1 MRKELI
7 SREAIFVIHDFLS
20 AGECDGHI
28 GAAEA
33 VGFEEATIT
42 TRTGAEMRKDIRNN
56 TRLILDAPRLAAE
69 LFERAAPLLP
79 ATLGE
84 WSLTGVNER
93 FRYYRYDPGETFR
106 PHLDATF
113 RRSETERSL
122 LTFMVYL
129 NEGCAGGSTLFHPPD
144 GAVIEVVPSQGMALV
159 FAHCQ
164 LHEGAPVLSG
174 RKYVL
179 RTDVMYQRVA

>member
-7 SREAIFVIHDFLS
+7 SGEAIYVIHDFLS
-20 AGECDGHI
+20 ASECDGHI
-28 GAAEA
+28 GASEA

-42 TRTGAEMRKDIRNN
+42 TRTGAEMRKEIRNN
-56 TRLILDAPRLAAE
+56 TRVILDVPRLAAD

-79 ATLGE
+79 AAIGD
-84 WSLTGVNER
+84 WSLTGLNER

-106 PHLDATF
+106 PHLDGSF

-129 NEGCAGGSTLFHPPD
+129 NEGCAGGSTLFHSPTGED
-144 GAVIEVVPSQGMALV
+144 IEIVPSLGMALV
-159 FAHCQ
+159 FVHRQ

-179 RTDVMYQRVA
+179 RTDVMYERRP

>member
-1 MRKELI
+1 MQKELI
-7 SREAIFVIHDFLS
+7 SGEAIFVIHDFLS

-33 VGFEEATIT
+33 VGFEEATID
-42 TRTGAEMRKDIRNN
+42 TRSGPEMRKEMRNN
-56 TRLILDAPRLAAE
+56 TRVTLDAPRLAAE

-79 ATLGE
+79 PSFGE
-84 WSLTGVNER
+84 WSLSGVNER
-93 FRYYRYDPGETFR
+93 FRYYRYEPGEMFR
-106 PHLDATF
+106 PHQDGTF
-113 RRSETERSL
+113 RRSETERSM

-129 NEGCAGGSTLFHPPD
+129 NEGCSGGSTVFHLPGGED
-144 GAVIEVVPSQGMALV
+144 LEIVPRQGMALV
-159 FAHCQ
+159 FVHRQ

-179 RTDVMYQRVA
+179 RTDVMYARPA